1 MEIIVSGTARKKF
14 KPETIIINLTFSNKE
29 NDYNKCL
36 EKGAKMVDEFVKKV
50 LTALDIKKEDMK
62 TTNFNIRE
70 QMKYLSNKR
79 VFDGYMFTQNSHIEI
94 DYDVK
99 KLSKFMDMVSKL
111 DTPPSYRTTF
121 GLKQEDER
129 RTEVIAMAI
138 GFAKDKALAISK
150 ASGKELVDLVKV
162 DFRPF
167 SNGIIG
173 NSSIN
178 SYDMYTMNEEA
189 SFGGNLKMCKT
200 SGADM
205 IENNFTP
212 EDIEISETLYCLYLA
227 K

>member
-1 MEIIVSGTARKKF
+1 
-14 KPETIIINLTFSNKE
+14 
-29 NDYNKCL
+29 
-36 EKGAKMVDEFVKKV
+36 
-50 LTALDIKKEDMK
+50 
-62 TTNFNIRE
+62 
-70 QMKYLSNKR
+70 
-79 VFDGYMFTQNSHIEI
+79 MFTQNSHLEI

-99 KLSKFMDMVSKL
+99 KLATFMDIVSKL
-111 DTPPSYRTTF
+111 DIPPSYRTTF

-138 GFAKDKALAISK
+138 DFAKNKALAISK

-178 SYDMYTMNEEA
+178 SYDMYDTLAMSEE
-189 SFGGNLKMCKT
+189 SVGNNLRMCKV

-205 IENNFTP
+205 IQDNFTP
-212 EDIEISETLYCLYLA
+212 EDIEISETIYCLYLA